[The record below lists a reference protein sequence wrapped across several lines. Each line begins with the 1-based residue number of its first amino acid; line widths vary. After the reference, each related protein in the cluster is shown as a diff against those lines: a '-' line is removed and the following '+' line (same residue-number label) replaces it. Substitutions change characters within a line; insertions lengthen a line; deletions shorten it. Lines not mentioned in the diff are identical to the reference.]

1 MITTIKNR
9 QRYRINLEKSFK
21 IACINLVAFL
31 ILFVVELLIAVTS
44 DSKALLAA
52 SFNNLSSVL
61 IAIGIILGQLLS
73 LKSPSHSH
81 PKGYQKMETV
91 TNLLSSLFML
101 AMSAYIFITGG
112 RDLIY
117 TFKEATVDDS
127 LLPVFVAIGAGIF
140 MLVIYFYNKTNYQKI
155 GSSGLFTL
163 MKDTLSD
170 SIMNLGTAVGILL
183 AVKINPV
190 FDSLTALFLG
200 LVLCYMS
207 YDVVRSNVFHLSGG
221 FSPSM
226 ISNYYNVIEEVAGVE
241 KILDITGTKYG
252 DAIVVDVVVEVS
264 GKKSILE
271 GSLIADK
278 IEEELTLRFDDIF
291 DVDIQVKPKRVLRN

>member
-9 QRYRINLEKSFK
+9 QRYRTNLEKSFK

-101 AMSAYIFITGG
+101 VMSAYIFITGG

-170 SIMNLGTAVGILL
+170 SIMNLGTAVGIFL

-207 YDVVRSNVFHLSGG
+207 YDVVRNNVFHLSGG

-241 KILDITGTKYG
+241 KIIDITGTKYG

-264 GKKSILE
+264 GEKSVLE